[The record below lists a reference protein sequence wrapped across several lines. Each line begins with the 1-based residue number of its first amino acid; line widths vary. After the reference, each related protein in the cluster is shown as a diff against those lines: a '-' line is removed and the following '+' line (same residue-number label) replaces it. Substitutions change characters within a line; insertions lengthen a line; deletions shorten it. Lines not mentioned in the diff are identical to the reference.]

1 MHNLTVTELS
11 ATELAHWQAEH
22 KPFVL
27 LDVRRSQAL
36 AASGVQITGAQWMDP
51 ALWLDWK
58 DHIATDTPVVLYCA
72 HGHEISL
79 GLTATLL
86 AMGVDARALEGG
98 MSGWQAQGLAV
109 QPVPCAM
116 PAPGGGQ

>member
-1 MHNLTVTELS
+1 MM
-11 ATELAHWQAEH
+11 QAE
-22 KPFVL
+22 
-27 LDVRRSQAL
+27 
-36 AASGVQITGAQWMDP
+36 AASASLAP
-51 ALWLDWK
+51 LAR
-58 DHIATDTPVVLYCA
+58 ASVVLYCA